1 MTGAQDE
8 LKKKI
13 DATGKMT
20 DRPYSRNEVV
30 EIIRSVLSTMET
42 SDAPMA
48 KLYDELDSLAKQI
61 EAMRQDLSH
70 MRSDDINSK
79 DIPAATDEL
88 DAVVLETKKATDQI
102 LGACE
107 KIEKLAESSE
117 GELQNTLVDCV
128 THIYE
133 ACGFQDIT
141 GQRINKVVKTLKS
154 IESKVGE
161 ILKTLGAA
169 VGESVG
175 GTGHHAPPAPQK
187 DDKTLLNGP
196 QLAGKAS
203 SQDDI
208 DALLA
213 SFDK

>member
-1 MTGAQDE
+1 MTSAHDD

-13 DATGKMT
+13 DATGKMS
-20 DRPYSRNEVV
+20 DRPYSRNEVT

-42 SDAPMA
+42 SEAPMA

-61 EAMRQDLSH
+61 DAMRHDLSH

-79 DIPAATDEL
+79 DIPGATDEL

-107 KIEKLAESSE
+107 KIEKLAEASE
-117 GELQNTLVDCV
+117 GDLQNTLVDCV

-161 ILKTLGAA
+161 ILKTLGA
-169 VGESVG
+169 G
-175 GTGHHAPPAPQK
+175 GIGSDGHPPVAAPAG
-187 DDKTLLNGP
+187 DKALLNGP
-196 QLAGKAS
+196 QLTGKAS

>member
-1 MTGAQDE
+1 MTSTNEDI
-8 LKKKI
+8 KRKI
-13 DATGKMT
+13 ATATSMS
-20 DRPYSRNEVV
+20 DRPYSRTEVV

-42 SDAPMA
+42 ADAPMA
-48 KLYDELDSLAKQI
+48 KLYDELDQLAKQI
-61 EAMRQDLSH
+61 EAMRSDLSH
-70 MRSDDINSK
+70 MRSDDIHRK

-102 LGACE
+102 LSACE

-141 GQRINKVVKTLKS
+141 GQRITKVVRTLKA
-154 IESKVGE
+154 IESKVTE

-169 VGESVG
+169 GAD
-175 GTGHHAPPAPQK
+175 GHHVAKSAPPAPTG
-187 DDKTLLNGP
+187 DKALLNGP
-196 QLAGKAS
+196 QLTGKAS

>member
-1 MTGAQDE
+1 MTSPNED

-13 DATGKMT
+13 DQAHEMS
-20 DRPYSRNEVV
+20 DRPYSRSEVV

-42 SDAPMA
+42 SEAPMA

-61 EAMRQDLSH
+61 EAMRSDLSH
-70 MRSDDINSK
+70 MRSDELHSK
-79 DIPAATDEL
+79 GIPAATDEL

-102 LGACE
+102 LSSCE
-107 KIEKLAESSE
+107 KIEKLAETSE
-117 GELQNTLVDCV
+117 GELQDTLVNCV
-128 THIYE
+128 TNIYE

-141 GQRINKVVKTLKS
+141 GQRITKVVRTLKAIENKVS
-154 IESKVGE
+154 E
-161 ILKTLGAA
+161 ILKTLGHSMADAA
-169 VGESVG
+169 PK
-175 GTGHHAPPAPQK
+175 APAVPMGDAA
-187 DDKTLLNGP
+187 LLNGP

-213 SFDK
+213 SFDKK

>member
-1 MTGAQDE
+1 MTGGNED

-13 DATGKMT
+13 VTAASMA

-42 SDAPMA
+42 ADAPMA
-48 KLYDELDSLAKQI
+48 KLYDELDALAKQI
-61 EAMRQDLSH
+61 EAMRTNLSH
-70 MRSDDINSK
+70 MRSDDINRK

-102 LGACE
+102 LSACE

-117 GELQNTLVDCV
+117 GDLQNTLVDCV

-141 GQRINKVVKTLKS
+141 GQRITKVVRTLKS
-154 IESKVGE
+154 IESKVSE

-169 VGESVG
+169 G
-175 GTGHHAPPAPQK
+175 GDGHHGAKAPAAPIG
-187 DDKTLLNGP
+187 DKALLNGP
-196 QLAGKAS
+196 QLASKAS

>member
-1 MTGAQDE
+1 MTSPNED

-13 DATGKMT
+13 DQAHEMS
-20 DRPYSRNEVV
+20 DRPYSRSEVV

-42 SDAPMA
+42 SEAPMA

-70 MRSDDINSK
+70 MRSDELHSK
-79 DIPAATDEL
+79 GIPAATDEL

-102 LGACE
+102 LSSCE
-107 KIEKLAESSE
+107 KIEKLAETSE
-117 GELQNTLVDCV
+117 GELQDTLVNCV
-128 THIYE
+128 TNIYE

-141 GQRINKVVKTLKS
+141 GQRITKVVRTLKA
-154 IESKVGE
+154 IESKVSE
-161 ILKTLGAA
+161 ILKTLGHNIADSAGAKAPAA
-169 VGESVG
+169 PMGD
-175 GTGHHAPPAPQK
+175 AA
-187 DDKTLLNGP
+187 LLNGP
-196 QLAGKAS
+196 QLAGKAA

-213 SFDK
+213 SFDKK

>member
-1 MTGAQDE
+1 MTAPHDD

-13 DATGKMT
+13 DQAQKMS
-20 DRPYSRNEVV
+20 DRPYSRSEVV

-42 SDAPMA
+42 SEAPMA
-48 KLYDELDSLAKQI
+48 RLYDELDSLAKQI
-61 EAMRQDLSH
+61 EAMRVDLSH
-70 MRSDDINSK
+70 MRSDDIHRT

-107 KIEKLAESSE
+107 KIEKLAEASE
-117 GELQNTLVDCV
+117 GEMQNTLVNCV
-128 THIYE
+128 TSIYE
-133 ACGFQDIT
+133 SCSFQDIT
-141 GQRINKVVKTLKS
+141 GQRITKVVRTLKA
-154 IESKVGE
+154 IESKVSE
-161 ILKTLGAA
+161 ILKTLGHT
-169 VGESVG
+169 VGDAGKS
-175 GTGHHAPPAPQK
+175 APPPPKPTGDAA
-187 DDKTLLNGP
+187 LLNGP

-213 SFDK
+213 SFEKK